1 MGRDRKWFLAPS
13 SVPSPPRSSSP
24 GGGLTQPWHTLCL
37 YLVISLWGGAWKI
50 TLEELARMMCNAL
63 RHFNHSLLLLRSALI
78 APLLS
83 APSRLV
89 KLCWHFTSFL
99 VLGEEK
105 KKPNHFQCL
114 FFLSS
119 PNALFFI
126 PLLRFPFKSYFLQ
139 PPPTFFTLPSGL
151 IQNSWAVI
159 AHRNVKRGDPL
170 TCSSLLAAFSPQ
182 LRRPCISQNG

>member
-1 MGRDRKWFLAPS
+1 MVSCSFLCAIPAEEFF
-13 SVPSPPRSSSP
+13 PW
-24 GGGLTQPWHTLCL
+24 GGLTQPWHTLCL

-78 APLLS
+78 AALLS

-105 KKPNHFQCL
+105 KNPITSNV
-114 FFLSS
+114 FFFCHRQTPCFLIRYCVFHSRAIS
-119 PNALFFI
+119 CNPHQRFSLC
-126 PLLRFPFKSYFLQ
+126 PLASFK
-139 PPPTFFTLPSGL
+139 
-151 IQNSWAVI
+151 I
-159 AHRNVKRGDPL
+159 AE
-170 TCSSLLAAFSPQ
+170 LL
-182 LRRPCISQNG
+182 